1 MIGWADDQVLEVIEK
16 SDDLWEIGDA
26 IIAVCSYWDDFEDFV
41 FDKGRHGMG
50 EVINQLSTEML
61 KRGAKRS
68 SESWLRQTRD
78 TAAAFEVLERRNDV
92 PFSVH
97 KLVRSYPDREDML
110 DWYEEEV
117 ASGQRPSVRSFEG
130 HVKGASGP
138 YAGKT
143 FTTYRFYSKRGR
155 LLYVGSDSNWPERR
169 RVHAKSAAWW
179 SQVFQECITHH
190 RTSRAMRDDENDA
203 LLNEAPKHN
212 EAGPRT
218 HMRDFV

>member
-1 MIGWADDQVLEVIEK
+1 MINLEVIEK
-16 SDDLWEIGDA
+16 SDDLWEIGDE
-26 IIAVCSYWDDFEDFV
+26 IIAACSYWDDDFDDFV

-50 EVINQLSTEML
+50 EVINQLSAEML
-61 KRGAKRS
+61 QRGAKRS
-68 SESWLRQTRD
+68 SEAWLRQTRD

-97 KLVRSYPDREDML
+97 RLVRSYPDREDLL

-130 HVKGASGP
+130 HVKGASEP

-169 RVHAKSAAWW
+169 RTHQKSAAWW
-179 SQVFQECITHH
+179 NH
-190 RTSRAMRDDENDA
+190 RRR
-203 LLNEAPKHN
+203 HQ
-212 EAGPRT
+212 
-218 HMRDFV
+218 